1 MKKHKLIIFVKLL
14 ALFSLIF
21 FTYIH
26 FSYAA
31 NADVI
36 IKVGTA
42 FKTIKIWL
50 FSISTPAAAVSIT
63 VGLFMKKFSFGDEE
77 KMRTAKK
84 IIRGTFISYGL
95 IILLDLILSAV
106 ESLLV

>member
-1 MKKHKLIIFVKLL
+1 MKKHKSILIKISILSLL
-14 ALFSLIF
+14 LLLFYTNSSF
-21 FTYIH
+21 
-26 FSYAA
+26 AA
-31 NADVI
+31 NSDVI
-36 IKVGTA
+36 LKIGSA

-50 FSISTPAAAVSIT
+50 FSISTPAAALSIT

-77 KMRTAKK
+77 KMRTSKK

-95 IILLDLILSAV
+95 IILLDLILSAI

>member
-1 MKKHKLIIFVKLL
+1 MKKHKTLIKIFIITL
-14 ALFSLIF
+14 LIF
-21 FTYIH
+21 TYTNVA
-26 FSYAA
+26 YAA

-36 IKVGTA
+36 AKLSNA

-50 FSISTPAAAVSIT
+50 FSIATPAAAVSIT

-77 KMRTAKK
+77 KMRTSKK

-95 IILLDLILSAV
+95 VILLDLILAAV
-106 ESLLV
+106 ESLLA